1 MKSCPVPTEKVV
13 FVCGEC
19 EDGLELKK
27 WIKKRLKKD
36 APDAGVKVVRTG
48 CMGIC
53 PEDRVSAC
61 VAGARPGSAVLRLD
75 PSSREDRHSLL
86 LAVLDQP

>member
-1 MKSCPVPTEKVV
+1 MKACPATTEKVI

-19 EDGLELKK
+19 DDGPELRK

-36 APDAGVKVVRTG
+36 APEADVKVVRTG

-75 PSSREDRHSLL
+75 PSRREDRQSLL
-86 LAVLDQP
+86 LAVLDPP